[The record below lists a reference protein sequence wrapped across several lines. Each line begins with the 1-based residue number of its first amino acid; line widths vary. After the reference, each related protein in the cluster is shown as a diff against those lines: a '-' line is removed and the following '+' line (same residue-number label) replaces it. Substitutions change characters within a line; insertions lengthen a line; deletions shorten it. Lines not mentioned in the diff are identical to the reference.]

1 MHIRKLIMLLAAIG
15 VFGVGS
21 AAAAGPGPQNTSPPT
36 ISGTAQQGATLTADP
51 GTWTGTQP
59 ITFAYQW
66 RRCNRNGGN
75 CTSIAGAADKTRV
88 ATAADVGRTLRV
100 VVTAK
105 NTDGSND
112 ATSAP
117 TAAVAP
123 PESISLHATSS
134 MVVYGRTTTLVGRV
148 INGQAA
154 QSIQITQRKLPPVG
168 GETAQAIATV
178 KTGANGTFRF
188 TVRPTIR
195 TLFRASDDQAKS
207 VAVSVRVRPL
217 LRLTAIAP
225 HRFLVRALAA
235 RSYVGKF
242 AALQRWNRFRHAWV
256 SVRPVFFQRTTP
268 GSGPTVVSRAV
279 FRTRVSGTIRMAMP
293 RRQVGAGYN
302 DGFSNAVRI

>member
-1 MHIRKLIMLLAAIG
+1 MRKLIILLAAIG

-21 AAAAGPGPQNTSPPT
+21 AAAAAPGPQNTSPPT
-36 ISGTAQQGATLTADP
+36 ISGTAQQGRTLTADP
-51 GTWTGTQP
+51 GAWTGTQP
-59 ITFAYQW
+59 ITFSYQW
-66 RRCNRNGGN
+66 RRCNPAGGN
-75 CTSIAGAADKTRV
+75 CRDITGAVDKTRV
-88 ATAADVGRTLRV
+88 VTGADVGKTLRV

-105 NTDGSND
+105 NADGSTD
-112 ATSAP
+112 ATSAS
-117 TAAVAP
+117 TGTVTP
-123 PESISLHATSS
+123 PESISLHATQS

-148 INGQAA
+148 FNGQAG
-154 QSIQITQRKLPPVG
+154 QSIQITERRLPPVG
-168 GETAQAIATV
+168 GATAESIATV
-178 KTGANGTFRF
+178 KTASNGTFRL

-207 VAVSVRVRPL
+207 TAVSVRVRPL

-242 AALQRWNRFRHAWV
+242 ASLQRWNRFRHAWV

-268 GSGPTVVSRAV
+268 GSGPTVVSRAI
-279 FRTRVSGTIRMAMP
+279 FSTRVHGMIRMAMP

-302 DGFSNAVRI
+302 DGFSNTLRL

>member
-1 MHIRKLIMLLAAIG
+1 MRKLITLLAAIG

-21 AAAAGPGPQNTSPPT
+21 AAAAAPGPQNTSPPT
-36 ISGTAQQGATLTADP
+36 ISGTAQQGQTLTADP
-51 GTWTGTQP
+51 GKWSGTQP
-59 ITFAYQW
+59 IAFTYQW
-66 RRCNRNGGN
+66 RRCNPSGN
-75 CTSIAGAADKTRV
+75 NCSSIAGATDKTRV
-88 ATAADVGRTLRV
+88 ATAADVGKTLRV

-105 NTDGSND
+105 NTDGSTD

-117 TAAVAP
+117 TGTVAP
-123 PESISLHATSS
+123 PETITLHATTS
-134 MVVYGRTTTLVGRV
+134 MVVYGRTTTHVGRV
-148 INGQAA
+148 FNGQAG
-154 QSIQITQRKLPPVG
+154 QTVQITQRMLPPIAG
-168 GETAQAIATV
+168 AQPQSLASV
-178 KTGANGTFRF
+178 KTASNGSFRL

-195 TLFRASDDQAKS
+195 TLYRADDQAKS
-207 VAVSVRVRPL
+207 TAVSVRVRPL

-225 HRFLVRALAA
+225 HRFLLRALAA

-279 FRTRVSGTIRMAMP
+279 FRTRVHGMIRMAMP

-302 DGFSNAVRI
+302 DGFSNSLRL

>member
-1 MHIRKLIMLLAAIG
+1 MRKLIILLAALG

-21 AAAAGPGPQNTSPPT
+21 AAAAAPGPQNTSPPT
-36 ISGTAQQGATLTADP
+36 ISGTAQQGQTLTADP

-66 RRCNRNGGN
+66 RRCNPNGNN
-75 CTSIAGAADKTRV
+75 CSNIAGAVDKTRV
-88 ATAADVGRTLRV
+88 ATAADVGKTLRV
-100 VVTAK
+100 LVTAK
-105 NTDGSND
+105 NTDGSTM
-112 ATSAP
+112 ATSAA
-117 TAAVAP
+117 TRTVAP
-123 PESISLHATSS
+123 PESITLRATSS
-134 MVVYGRTTTLVGRV
+134 MVVYGRVTTLVGRV
-148 INGQAA
+148 FNGQPG

-168 GETAQAIATV
+168 GAWAEAIATV
-178 KTGANGTFRF
+178 KKGTNGAFRL

-195 TLFRASDDQAKS
+195 TLFRASDDQTKS
-207 VAVSVRVRPL
+207 TAVSVRVRPL

-256 SVRPVFFQRTTP
+256 SVRPVYFQRTTP
-268 GSGPTVVSRAV
+268 GSGPTVVSHAV
-279 FRTRVSGTIRMAMP
+279 FRTGVHGMIRLAMP